1 MKCPK
6 CSWQYDPIRKRPKTG
21 STIKCPQCGSM
32 LKYKSADRV
41 FSSILVLFFIVS
53 FPILLAADDTPT
65 ALPVFATVI
74 VVGLS
79 LIGAMLAFQKLELE
93 NDPSVFD

>member
-1 MKCPK
+1 
-6 CSWQYDPIRKRPKTG
+6 
-21 STIKCPQCGSM
+21 
-32 LKYKSADRV
+32 
-41 FSSILVLFFIVS
+41 LFFIVT

-65 ALPVFATVI
+65 ALPVFAAVI

-93 NDPSVFD
+93 NDPSTFD